1 MHRLRSWR
9 TTRLLLESKISKVSH
24 WRWILSQNGFLF
36 STWIDWDWSLSQNP
50 SVFSSRQVWVD
61 NNPQKDWESESGSSD
76 TRVSEQT
83 GLSPALSFK
92 GQRQKFNALS
102 IFSHGASEK
111 TCNSVS
117 SKSHQEYD
125 LHPDLI
131 QYKLHTGDHVC
142 VSAKLRQD
150 LPVTRSPHQLPFPP
164 SPLGIVVKDCF

>member
-1 MHRLRSWR
+1 M
-9 TTRLLLESKISKVSH
+9 
-24 WRWILSQNGFLF
+24 
-36 STWIDWDWSLSQNP
+36 
-50 SVFSSRQVWVD
+50 
-61 NNPQKDWESESGSSD
+61 
-76 TRVSEQT
+76 SEQT

-164 SPLGIVVKDCF
+164 SPLGIVVKDCFLPPQHSYVAAAKAIYNNSLLGLTFAAKIRS